1 MNINHPRN
9 ILINKLIF
17 LLLVFSI
24 PHQSLATHIIEATD
38 AIKNPTDVPPAIT
51 RQTNK
56 TVTIDLVFKEVITDV
71 GIGEKA
77 WVWTFNGTVPGP
89 MIRVMEGDT
98 VEIKVSNPEENLLE
112 HDIDLHAVNGPGGG
126 ANVTLV
132 EPGDGTKSFIFKAL
146 KQGAYI
152 YHCAA
157 DGEPWVH
164 VAYGMY
170 GLIYVEP
177 LGGLPAVDKEFY
189 FGINEWYFEKIQQ
202 RETNQHNVPNDTLV
216 LNEGAAEK
224 EQPNLWTLNGHK
236 NAQIIN
242 AEPGDKVRIFY
253 VDGGPNIVSH
263 LGIPGI
269 TFTRIFHGHYE
280 DAIENNT
287 IAIVPPGAASVIEFL
302 VPQEAKQY
310 TFEDS
315 IIPQQGAL
323 GILNVIKKP

>member
-1 MNINHPRN
+1 MKINPIIN
-9 ILINKLIF
+9 ILFYSLFILLIAF
-17 LLLVFSI
+17 TLSF
-24 PHQSLATHIIEATD
+24 QSQAAHIAEALD
-38 AIKNPTDVPPAIT
+38 VIKDPTDVPPAIT
-51 RQTNK
+51 RQFNE
-56 TVTIDLVFKEVITDV
+56 TVTIDLVFEEVITDV
-71 GIGEKA
+71 GAGEKA

-98 VEIKVSNPEENLLE
+98 VVINVTNPDGNLLE

-132 EPGDGTKSFIFKAL
+132 EPGDGTKTFIFKAL

-177 LGGLPAVDKEFY
+177 LGGLPVVDKEFY
-189 FGINEWYFEKIQQ
+189 LGINEWYFEKIQN
-202 RETNQHNVPNDTLV
+202 RETNQHNVPFDTLV

-224 EQPNLWTLNGHK
+224 EQPDLWTLNGHK
-236 NAQIIN
+236 NAQTIS
-242 AEPGDKVRIFY
+242 AEQGESIRIFY

-269 TFTRIFHGHYE
+269 TFTRVFHGHVE
-280 DAIENNT
+280 DAVENKEIE
-287 IAIVPPGAASVIEFL
+287 IVPPGAAAVFEFV
-302 VPQEAKQY
+302 VPQESKQY
-310 TFEDS
+310 SIEDS
-315 IIPQQGAL
+315 SISQQGSL
-323 GILNVIKKP
+323 GFFLVE